1 MEFIKTN
8 KKQECCQNTED
19 DDEKR
24 RASLYMF
31 PSEERRGNARTNY
44 TRSHYAGF
52 DVDVN

>member
-8 KKQECCQNTED
+8 KKQECCQNTDE

-31 PSEERRGNARTNY
+31 PSEERRGD
-44 TRSHYAGF
+44 RSNKLHSESLRRL
-52 DVDVN
+52 